1 MSETHTAPAIA
12 PAGGEELKKRLKRAE
27 RRKKIEA
34 ISLISPLLILMI
46 VFYFIPIAMMLYRSI
61 DNRQMREV
69 LPRTAQT
76 IASWD
81 GKALPDEP
89 VYRALARDLKEA
101 RKKHTIAKAA
111 RRLNF
116 DKAGFASLISRTG
129 RKLSK
134 LDPDKCESCKDTLIR
149 IDKRWG
155 EKPWWTVLQRG
166 VKDYT
171 LLYLLSAVDLR
182 YDDNNKVV
190 RVPEEEAIYTSI
202 IARTIYISASVT
214 VLCLLL
220 GFPIAYYL
228 AHATPRARNMFMIV
242 LLLVFWTSLLVRTLS
257 WILVLQDYGV
267 VNSFLMWAG
276 LTSKPLPLVFNR
288 FGVYVAM
295 THVLLPFMVLPL
307 YSVMRVI
314 PKSYVRAA
322 HSLGATPVKAFWDVY
337 VPQTL
342 PGIGAG
348 ALMVF
353 IQALGYYITPALV
366 GGPKDQMISYFVAFF
381 VNERVNWS
389 MASALGLLLLVL
401 TGTMYLIFGR
411 KVNIANMKMG

>member
-1 MSETHTAPAIA
+1 MSDATAAPAA
-12 PAGGEELKKRLKRAE
+12 PNAGGEELKARLRRAE

-34 ISLISPLLILMI
+34 IGLVMPLLALMI
-46 VFYFIPIAMMLYRSI
+46 VFYFVPIALMLYRSI
-61 DNRQMREV
+61 DNTQMREV
-69 LPRTAQT
+69 MPRTARA
-76 IASWD
+76 IATWD
-81 GKALPDEP
+81 GRELPGEPVFKAL
-89 VYRALARDLKEA
+89 AADLKEA

-129 RKLSK
+129 RKVSRLDVENCADCREK
-134 LDPDKCESCKDTLIR
+134 LIA
-149 IDKRWG
+149 IDRRWG
-155 EKPWWTVLQRG
+155 ERPWWIVLQRG
-166 VKDYT
+166 LKDHT
-171 LLYLLSAVDLR
+171 LLYLLSALDLR
-182 YDDNNKVV
+182 YDDENRIV
-190 RVPEEEAIYTSI
+190 RVPSEEAIYTSI
-202 IARTIYISASVT
+202 IARTVYISAAVT
-214 VLCLLL
+214 ALCLLL

-228 AHATPRARNMFMIV
+228 AHTTPRARNLFMIV

-257 WILVLQDYGV
+257 WIVVLQDYGV

-276 LTSKPLPLVFNR
+276 ITEKPLHLVFNR
-288 FGVYVAM
+288 FAVYVAM

-322 HSLGATPVKAFWDVY
+322 HSLGATPWKAFWSVY

-366 GGPKDQMISYFVAFF
+366 GGPRDQMISYFVAFF

-389 MASALGLLLLVL
+389 MASALALLLLVL

>member
-1 MSETHTAPAIA
+1 MTDAQAPAIA
-12 PAGGEELKKRLKRAE
+12 AAGGEELKRRLQRAE

-34 ISLISPLLILMI
+34 VGLIMPLLALMI
-46 VFYFIPIAMMLYRSI
+46 AFYFIPIALMLYRSI
-61 DNRQMREV
+61 DNTQMRQV
-69 LPRTAQT
+69 MPRTADV
-76 IASWD
+76 IARWD
-81 GKALPDEP
+81 GKDLPGED
-89 VYRALARDLKEA
+89 VYRAAARDMKEA
-101 RKKHTIAKAA
+101 RKKHTIAKVA

-116 DKAGFASLISRTG
+116 DKPGFSSLISRTA
-129 RKLSK
+129 RKLSRVD
-134 LDPDKCESCKDTLIR
+134 LDKCESCRQTLIG
-149 IDKRWG
+149 IDRRWG
-155 EKPWWTVLQRG
+155 EKSWWTVMQRG
-166 VKDYT
+166 LKDHT
-171 LLYLLSAVDLR
+171 LLYLLSALDLR
-182 YDDNNKVV
+182 YDDNNHVV
-190 RVPEEEAIYTSI
+190 RVPEEQAIYMSI

-214 VLCLLL
+214 ILCLLL

-228 AHATPRARNMFMIV
+228 ATATPRVRNLFMIV

-276 LTSKPLPLVFNR
+276 ITSKPIQLVFNR

-322 HSLGATPVKAFWDVY
+322 HSLGATPFKAFWSVY

-366 GGPKDQMISYFVAFF
+366 GGSRDQMISYFVAFF